1 MLWNTSIVRENAFLK
16 KSSWIISTKNHSFCH
31 LAMKKSVLKRMK
43 NNFPAV
49 CEQCCVCVQRGN
61 GGDWDVEPGW
71 LRRWPSGIGNY
82 WKISLLSVFF
92 MRLMSH
98 WFHFIKD
105 QEVDKFGFPVTCREL
120 KLFQWTTLFS
130 TTSIVKYQEVVL
142 NSHVHTHQPMQR
154 PDSVLSLWM
163 HDKVSWPAGTQCAP
177 HYLF

>member
-130 TTSIVKYQEVVL
+130 TTSLWETTTNLNDNCEV
-142 NSHVHTHQPMQR
+142 SRSCPEFPCPYSPTHAA
-154 PDSVLSLWM
+154 
-163 HDKVSWPAGTQCAP
+163 SWFCS
-177 HYLF
+177 